1 MKKITPLTL
10 FIHKKFQ
17 EAKKKGQELPS
28 LKDVSVSWKN
38 MSKNKKE
45 IFKDYVNQINEEAEM
60 LKDLSDIIK
69 GVKPKKPAGAF
80 LMFLQEKVKNNEIT
94 SKN

>member
-1 MKKITPLTL
+1 M
-10 FIHKKFQ
+10 
-17 EAKKKGQELPS
+17 
-28 LKDVSVSWKN
+28 
-38 MSKNKKE
+38 
-45 IFKDYVNQINEEAEM
+45 NQIKEEAEM

-94 SKN
+94 SKNQGLELWDKLTIDQKEKNFEKSHISIQENDT